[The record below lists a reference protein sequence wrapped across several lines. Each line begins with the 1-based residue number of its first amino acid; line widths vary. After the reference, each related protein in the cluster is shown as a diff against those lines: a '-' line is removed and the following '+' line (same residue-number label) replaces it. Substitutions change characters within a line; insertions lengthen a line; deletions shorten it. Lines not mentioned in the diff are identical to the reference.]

1 VESQRL
7 LEKAKG
13 CAVRMKAAAEASGDA
28 FKAGQAQQRIERD
41 IDPLAKE
48 IQRALGEMSAGVG
61 VGHDAGGG
69 GGGGGSAGQR
79 DELFYQPPDLEGGGG
94 GESQQQMMDSL
105 IQSSD
110 ELLRESRSVLAET
123 EEIGTSTLRH
133 MGQQREQLQNAN
145 TQLEAVQAAAAQAAL
160 ILRGM
165 SRKALKSKLFLY
177 ALISVLGGAN
187 LYVLYLIVR
196 KHFAGGEG
204 GDGEGNFVR
213 LN

>member
-1 VESQRL
+1 
-7 LEKAKG
+7 
-13 CAVRMKAAAEASGDA
+13 MKAAAEASGDA